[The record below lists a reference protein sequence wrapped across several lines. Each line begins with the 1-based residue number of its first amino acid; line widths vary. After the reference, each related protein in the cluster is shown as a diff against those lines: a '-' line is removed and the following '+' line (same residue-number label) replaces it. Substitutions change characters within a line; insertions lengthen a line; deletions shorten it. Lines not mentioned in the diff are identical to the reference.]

1 MKKFKIQIPDSGGI
15 TKRKNKLVYTMDQ
28 LHKPKAFKSRKNLL
42 NAKDADKELKDFLE
56 DQL

>member
-15 TKRKNKLVYTMDQ
+15 TKGKNKLVYTMDQ
-28 LHKPKAFKSRKNLL
+28 LNKPKTFKSKRNLL
-42 NAKDADKELKDFLE
+42 NAKDADKELSDYLK